1 MPLLDNHQISIIA
14 RGPVAKGLLTEAMLT
29 KASDAIRENGY
40 LDYTYTELESLLPS
54 IQEKLKDHSMNEL
67 AFQYILASSTVA
79 AVIPGASST
88 NQLLENIKA
97 VNSNPLSSRE
107 LELLRS
113 LTKASQYEAH
123 RD

>member
-1 MPLLDNHQISIIA
+1 
-14 RGPVAKGLLTEAMLT
+14 
-29 KASDAIRENGY
+29 
-40 LDYTYTELESLLPS
+40 
-54 IQEKLKDHSMNEL
+54 MNEL
-67 AFQYILASSTVA
+67 AFQYILASPTVA

-88 NQLLENIKA
+88 NQLLENMKA
-97 VNSNPLSSRE
+97 VNSNPLTGRE